1 MRRSI
6 CGPVAPRLRATLNQ
20 FGSILFT
27 PLAVENMIGQTA
39 AITMR
44 KMIAA
49 SQLSNARTAIG
60 IQANG
65 LIILRNWKGTFATFI
80 AVATY
85 PIITPTGTPMA
96 IAQVKPAKIRY
107 KLEATVTTNSPEL
120 MSLYRAAK
128 VGAGAKSANAIMSGS
143 LAIR

>member
-1 MRRSI
+1 
-6 CGPVAPRLRATLNQ
+6 
-20 FGSILFT
+20 
-27 PLAVENMIGQTA
+27 
-39 AITMR
+39 
-44 KMIAA
+44 
-49 SQLSNARTAIG
+49 
-60 IQANG
+60 
-65 LIILRNWKGTFATFI
+65 
-80 AVATY
+80 
-85 PIITPTGTPMA
+85 MA